1 MNYVPN
7 FLLLIDDG
15 HGPKA
20 SLHLVLEVKG
30 YRYLDANDAEIDL
43 IWEKFSAGSKR
54 LQRIM
59 GGTKDTESE
68 RSQA

>member
-7 FLLLIDDG
+7 FLFLTDDG

-20 SLHLVLEVKG
+20 PLHLVLEVKG

-43 IWEKFSAGSKR
+43 IWEKYAAGSELLR
-54 LQRIM
+54 RIM
-59 GGTKDTESE
+59 GGAKDTESE
-68 RSQA
+68 RS